1 MRHVRNTIAEKLGVR
16 AARLEP
22 KAYLMGPR
30 VETFARLVEGD
41 VPVGAQ
47 TENLQ
52 INTPSA
58 AKGLFVTR
66 ALFGRFAGRT
76 IERVSGRP
84 SDVDSREQV
93 ILQECVEAVGIGSW
107 QPEKLVQTERRD
119 AREINTSSL
128 KFSNQRVIDEHW
140 GSASSDSEHEI
151 GLRLDG
157 DSDSMRNRTSCP
169 FRTRENSNVH
179 PGFYSS

>member
-1 MRHVRNTIAEKLGVR
+1 M
-16 AARLEP
+16 
-22 KAYLMGPR
+22 
-30 VETFARLVEGD
+30 
-41 VPVGAQ
+41 
-47 TENLQ
+47 
-52 INTPSA
+52 
-58 AKGLFVTR
+58 
-66 ALFGRFAGRT
+66 
-76 IERVSGRP
+76 
-84 SDVDSREQV
+84 
-93 ILQECVEAVGIGSW
+93 LQECVEAVGIGSW

-119 AREINTSSL
+119 TREIHTSSL

-140 GSASSDSEHEI
+140 GPAGSDSEHEI